1 MSKIYFTNV
10 LDDPYYVSNG
20 IFLSVVTN
28 GKVRVEG
35 EESRDYNKDSAAK
48 AGLLKIDTKNEKV
61 KFIDFSSLSE
71 NGDSYRGVVV
81 VDDYAYVMR
90 TQKKHVDS
98 KVRMAKVNLKDDSVE
113 MFEDAAISIHGV
125 ETPKTFCG
133 HFNFGRPIAVD
144 GKIIYPPLNSGVII
158 VYDTSENKMIS
169 IDVADDAASI
179 QSVYLKE
186 TNEVLFF
193 PYGNTSNKLMVLSLT
208 DHSVKY
214 VSAPVDGSF
223 YGAVSSG
230 NKVVGLPLSM
240 NETTQLNFW
249 IYNGSEIVTVPYT
262 LDETASATGQLG
274 FKYGVVID
282 NQLVAHSCWDRCQE
296 LISLNLDT
304 LELTT
309 TKTNNALGSTPIAGK
324 DIMLLPS
331 VQHPSMTSVIGS
343 AFTITNKELVE
354 SFKLETN
361 NIYAGVSSYDN
372 HKAVTVPFRF
382 DLEDNVLKSE
392 LMFVDTDNK
401 TSKKISIELEIE

>member
-10 LDDPYYVSNG
+10 LDDPYYVGNG

-48 AGLLKIDTKNEKV
+48 AGLLKIDTKNETV
-61 KFIDFSSLSE
+61 KFIDFSALSE
-71 NGDSYRGVVV
+71 NGDRYRGVVV
-81 VDDYAYVMR
+81 VDGYAYVMR

-98 KVRMAKVNLKDDSVE
+98 KVRMAKVNLVTDEVE

-125 ETPKTFCG
+125 ASPKTFCG
-133 HFNFGRPIAVD
+133 HFNFGRPIAVN

-158 VYDTSENKMIS
+158 VYDTTENKMIS
-169 IDVADDAASI
+169 IDVDDDAASI
-179 QSVYLKE
+179 QSVYLEE

-193 PYGNTSNKLMVLSLT
+193 PYGTISNKLMVLSLT
-208 DHSVKY
+208 DHSIKHV
-214 VSAPVDGSF
+214 VAPVNSSF

-230 NKVVGLPLSM
+230 NKVVGLPLAM
-240 NETTQLNFW
+240 NETNQLNFW
-249 IYNGSEIVTVPYT
+249 IYNGSEIATVPYA
-262 LDETASATGQLG
+262 LDETVSATGQLG
-274 FKYGVVID
+274 FKYGVIID

-304 LELTT
+304 LELITT
-309 TKTNNALGSTPIAGK
+309 RTNNALGSTPIEGK
-324 DIMLLPS
+324 DILLLPS
-331 VQHPSMTSVIGS
+331 VQHPSMVDVIGS
-343 AFTITNKELVE
+343 AFIVSNEELIE

-382 DLEDNVLKSE
+382 DLEDDVLKSE
-392 LMFVDTDNK
+392 LMFIDIDNK
-401 TSKKISIELEIE
+401 TSKKLSIQLEIE

>member
-10 LDDPYYVSNG
+10 LDDPYYVGNG

-35 EESRDYNKDSAAK
+35 EASRDYNKDSGAK
-48 AGLLKIDTKNEKV
+48 AGLLKIDTTNETV
-61 KFIDFSSLSE
+61 KFIDFGAHSE
-71 NGDSYRGVVV
+71 DGDRYRGVVV
-81 VDDYAYVMR
+81 VGDYAYVMR

-98 KVRMAKVNLKDDSVE
+98 KVRMAKVNLTTDCVE

-133 HFNFGRPIAVD
+133 HFNFGRPIAVN
-144 GKIIYPPLNSGVII
+144 GKIIYPPLNSGVVI
-158 VYDTSENKMIS
+158 VYNTAENKMIS
-169 IDVADDAASI
+169 IDVDNDSASI
-179 QSVYLKE
+179 QSAYLKE

-193 PYGNTSNKLMVLSLT
+193 PYGNTTNKLMVLSL
-208 DHSVKY
+208 DDYSVRY
-214 VSAPVDGSF
+214 ILAPIDGSF

-240 NETTQLNFW
+240 NETNQLNFW
-249 IYNGSEIVTVPYT
+249 IYNGVEITTVPYT
-262 LDETASATGQLG
+262 LDETVSATGQLG
-274 FKYGVVID
+274 FKYGVIID

-309 TKTNNALGSTPIAGK
+309 TRTNNALGSTPIVGK
-324 DIMLLPS
+324 DILLLPS
-331 VQHPSMTSVIGS
+331 IQHPSMSSVINS
-343 AFTITNKELVE
+343 AFTVTNKELVE

-361 NIYAGVSSYDN
+361 NIYAGMSSYDN
-372 HKAVTVPFRF
+372 HKAITVPFRF
-382 DLEDNVLKSE
+382 DLENDVLKSE
-392 LMFVDTDNK
+392 LMFIDTDTK
-401 TSKKISIELEIE
+401 TSKKIAIELEIE